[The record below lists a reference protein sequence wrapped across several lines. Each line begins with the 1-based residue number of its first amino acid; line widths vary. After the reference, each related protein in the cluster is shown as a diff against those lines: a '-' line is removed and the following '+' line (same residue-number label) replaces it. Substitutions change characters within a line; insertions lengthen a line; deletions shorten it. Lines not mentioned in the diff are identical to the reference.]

1 MCSWAPGFSLPP
13 TFFFFFHPSL
23 LWSGLLVLAGI
34 SDYITNRWG
43 GMECQGHWV
52 CEGSWLTLPTES
64 IACQFERVPALV
76 LLELSSTPAG
86 AQILPVSSR
95 WITETLFS
103 WLSIHRAAPHQGLFF
118 LRIIYQH
125 SLYSDS
131 FSCVIMSCTFQS
143 LSDWLWSAFKV
154 IWDFLVA
161 LPRHHFT
168 VKSLG
173 GAVGTSTDVIWI
185 RSLCGTLRFTDL

>member
-1 MCSWAPGFSLPP
+1 
-13 TFFFFFHPSL
+13 
-23 LWSGLLVLAGI
+23 
-34 SDYITNRWG
+34 
-43 GMECQGHWV
+43 MECQGHWV

-64 IACQFERVPALV
+64 IACQVERVPALV

-103 WLSIHRAAPHQGLFF
+103 WLSIHHAAPHRGLFF
-118 LRIIYQH
+118 LRRICRH
-125 SLYSDS
+125 ALYSGS
-131 FSCVIMSCTFQS
+131 FSCVIMSWKFQS

-168 VKSLG
+168 VKVWAALW
-173 GAVGTSTDVIWI
+173 ALHPDVIGI
-185 RSLCGTLRFTDL
+185 RSLCGTLLFTDL